1 MSATQI
7 NLRCFQTYQ
16 FVLTRPI
23 GGKNYVGYTGY
34 KRCNPFLKNPLVDIY
49 VDGVLWGT
57 RSAPDMSG
65 YQDFYGEEFQL
76 DRQVNNSVRF
86 VVRGSTNEVD
96 VTIDE
101 VPKYTCTSEPCSISG
116 ANVYGAFG
124 LRAGTSPSADISYTV
139 NNITGVSRGAKL
151 ELWLRDVKVSESTA
165 VVANNSSATLRVTDG
180 DSSTSQWSWRTY
192 KYKLFDCDTLFSTC
206 NLVEVGLWR
215 VWYYGGDM
223 AGAVF
228 SDYELGSDLQYFG
241 WVVSPSTGRAGDIA
255 TYYLWFLNM
264 SGPDKNVN
272 ISDGVNSVTLA
283 STQYKI
289 NITNKLTRSYP
300 SGRVVVP
307 VYVDGSQLGQY
318 VITGRIPTSII
329 LTVQPL

>member
-7 NLRCFQTYQ
+7 NQRCFQTYQ

-23 GGKNYVGYTGY
+23 HGKNYVGYTGY

-57 RSAPDMSG
+57 RSAPDLSG
-65 YQDFYGEEFQL
+65 YEDFYGEEFQL
-76 DRQVNNSVRF
+76 DRQVSNSVRF
-86 VVRGSTNEVD
+86 VVRGSTAEVD

-101 VPKYTCTSEPCSISG
+101 VPTYTCAVEPCSISG
-116 ANVYGAFG
+116 VSVYGLFG
-124 LRAGTSPSADISYTV
+124 HTAGTPTSADIEYTV
-139 NNITGVSRGAKL
+139 NNITGVDRGAKL
-151 ELWLRDVKVSESTA
+151 ELWLGGVKVSESTA
-165 VVANNSSATLRVTDG
+165 VVANNSSETLRVTDS
-180 DSSTSQWSWRTY
+180 DSSTSPWSWRMY
-192 KYKLFDCDTLFSTC
+192 KYKLFDCDTSFSTC

-215 VWYYGGDM
+215 VWYYGGDA

-228 SDYELGSDLQYFG
+228 SDYELGPDLQYFG
-241 WVVSPSTGRAGDIA
+241 WEVSPSTGRAGDTA

-283 STQYKI
+283 SIQQKI
-289 NITNKLTRSYP
+289 NITTQLTRSYP

-318 VITGRIPTSII
+318 VITGRIPTSIQ